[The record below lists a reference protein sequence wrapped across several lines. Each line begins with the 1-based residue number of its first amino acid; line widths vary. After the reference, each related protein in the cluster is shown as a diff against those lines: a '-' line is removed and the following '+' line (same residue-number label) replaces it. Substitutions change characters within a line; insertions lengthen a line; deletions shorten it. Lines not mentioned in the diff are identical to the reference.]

1 MQIKLYVGL
10 LTVAVLGSCAPRAYV
25 VSPASADRE
34 GRMARGFASPT
45 AVGSSSGAPKRVPS
59 PEDKLAKQGS
69 KPATERAASS
79 VDFTAAIGSETA
91 SQEEVVTEAEAVVLS
106 STLFSGNESEHIKFS
121 KYDPFGSDGVFEL
134 HLDGLAYKYPIA
146 GKFSSGYGPRGRS
159 MHSGVDLVAP
169 AGTPI
174 YAIFEGVVRL
184 SKPYSGYGNVI
195 VVRHENGLETVYSHN
210 SKNLVR
216 VGQKVER
223 GQQIAE
229 CGRTGRATTNH
240 LHFEVRVQGV
250 TINPNLLIDVQAQTL
265 QGGVLRVSRSS
276 GGTITARRTEKNK
289 PESPVAEQKKEV
301 LAAAK
306 PAVTTTATTT
316 QATTVAAAEGE
327 PEVKRST
334 EPASATASRG
344 IRVGDKVYD
353 LPKTTTPA
361 TAAVYHTVAKGETLS
376 AIARKYNT
384 TWQKISKI
392 NNWTPQEAD
401 RINAGKKIR
410 IK

>member
-1 MQIKLYVGL
+1 
-10 LTVAVLGSCAPRAYV
+10 
-25 VSPASADRE
+25 
-34 GRMARGFASPT
+34 MARGFASPT

-91 SQEEVVTEAEAVVLS
+91 PQEEVVTEAEAVVLS

-250 TINPNLLIDVQAQTL
+250 TINPNLLVDVQARTL
-265 QGGVLRVSRSS
+265 QSGLLRVSRSS

-306 PAVTTTATTT
+306 PTTAL
-316 QATTVAAAEGE
+316 VAAAAVTEAE
-327 PEVKRST
+327 PEPEPKKAV
-334 EPASATASRG
+334 EPASANASRG